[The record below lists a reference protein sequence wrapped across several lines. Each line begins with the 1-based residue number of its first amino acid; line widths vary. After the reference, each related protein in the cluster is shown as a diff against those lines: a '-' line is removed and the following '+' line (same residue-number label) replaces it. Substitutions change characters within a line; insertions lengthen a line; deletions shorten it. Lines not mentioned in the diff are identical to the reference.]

1 MAATRARR
9 PGLGPFGATGHLRFR
24 KAGAG
29 GGLPPMA
36 AAPSLGP
43 AGATVRSS
51 GKAGAGAGLPPIGA
65 TDLLAL
71 AVLKQAAS

>member
-29 GGLPPMA
+29 AGLPPMA

-43 AGATVRSS
+43 AGATVRSC
-51 GKAGAGAGLPPIGA
+51 KAGAGAGLPPMAAEGA
-65 TDLLAL
+65 AL
-71 AVLKQAAS
+71 QICLRC

>member
-9 PGLGPFGATGHLRFR
+9 PGLGPFGAPGHLRFR

-29 GGLPPMA
+29 AGLLPMA

-43 AGATVRSS
+43 AGATVRSC
-51 GKAGAGAGLPPIGA
+51 KAGAGAGLPPMAAEGA
-65 TDLLAL
+65 AL
-71 AVLKQAAS
+71 QICLRC

>member
-43 AGATVRSS
+43 AGATVRSC
-51 GKAGAGAGLPPIGA
+51 KAGAGAGLPPMAAKGA
-65 TDLLAL
+65 AL
-71 AVLKQAAS
+71 QICLRWRC